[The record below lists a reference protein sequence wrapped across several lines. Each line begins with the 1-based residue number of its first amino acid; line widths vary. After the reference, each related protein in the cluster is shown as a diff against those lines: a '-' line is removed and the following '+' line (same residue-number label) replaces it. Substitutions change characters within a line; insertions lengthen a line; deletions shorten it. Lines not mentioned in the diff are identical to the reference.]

1 MLHYLFLSVPLS
13 PLLRNYLSLFI
24 SYNLSLYDCMPLSL
38 PSNIKQLRNQSFLEE
53 LVALDSSLD
62 YVEYPNNVVEVEEEQ
77 LLIQVREKG

>member
-1 MLHYLFLSVPLS
+1 M
-13 PLLRNYLSLFI
+13 
-24 SYNLSLYDCMPLSL
+24 YDCMPLSL
-38 PSNIKQLRNQSFLEE
+38 PYNIKQLRNQSFLEE